1 MMISKKTKYAL
12 KALEHLARHASEGP
26 ILISELAGAEGIPK
40 KFLEAIL
47 LALRKGGIL
56 QSRIGKGGGYSLAQE
71 ARRITIGSVVRI
83 LEGDFAPV
91 QCLSDTSYTRCEE
104 CGDEASCGIRLV
116 MADVKQAMAQV
127 LDSVTLADMV
137 ERSDNERRRQAEVVD
152 YSI

>member
-12 KALEHLARHASEGP
+12 KALEYLARHASEGP
-26 ILISELAGAEGIPK
+26 ILISELAEAESIPK

-47 LALRKGGIL
+47 LALRKGGVL
-56 QSRIGKGGGYSLAQE
+56 QSRIGKGGGYSLAQD
-71 ARRITIGSVVRI
+71 ARRITIASVVRI

-104 CGDEASCGIRLV
+104 CVDEASCGIRLV
-116 MADVKQAMAQV
+116 MADVKRAMAEV

-137 ERSDNERRRQAEVVD
+137 ERSETERRRQAKVVD

>member
-26 ILISELAGAEGIPK
+26 ILISELADAEGIPR

-47 LALRKGGIL
+47 LSLRKGGIL
-56 QSRIGKGGGYSLAQE
+56 QSRIGKGGGYSLALD

-104 CGDEASCGIRLV
+104 CADEASCGIRLV
-116 MADVKQAMAQV
+116 MADVKKAVASV
-127 LDSVTLADMV
+127 LDNATLADML
-137 ERSDNERRRQAEVVD
+137 ERSETERRRHAKVID

>member
-12 KALEHLARHASEGP
+12 KALEHLARHANEGP
-26 ILISELAGAEGIPK
+26 ILISELAESEGIPK

-47 LALRKGGIL
+47 LSLRKGGVL
-56 QSRIGKGGGYSLAQE
+56 QSRIGKGGGYSLALD
-71 ARRITIGSVVRI
+71 ARRITIGSVVKI

-116 MADVKQAMAQV
+116 MADVKQAMASV
-127 LDSVTLADMV
+127 LDNVTLADML
-137 ERSDNERRRQAEVVD
+137 ERSENERQRHARIID
-152 YSI
+152 FSI

>member
-12 KALEHLARHASEGP
+12 KALEHLARHANDGP
-26 ILISELAGAEGIPK
+26 ILISELAEAGGIPK

-47 LALRKGGIL
+47 LSLRKGGIL
-56 QSRIGKGGGYSLAQE
+56 QSRIGKGGGYSLALD

-116 MADVKQAMAQV
+116 MADVKRAMAEV
-127 LDSVTLADMV
+127 LDSVTLADML
-137 ERSDNERRRQAEVVD
+137 ERTDNERAKHARIIDFA
-152 YSI
+152 I